1 MQKNNNLMQDASNCS
16 QFKQIKQ
23 AMVHDANE
31 VQTIIYICAFA
42 WFQQKMSSN
51 SETLSAYP
59 HPWV

>member
-1 MQKNNNLMQDASNCS
+1 MQDASNCS

-31 VQTIIYICAFA
+31 VQTIIIYICAFA

-51 SETLSAYP
+51 SLFSETLSAYP